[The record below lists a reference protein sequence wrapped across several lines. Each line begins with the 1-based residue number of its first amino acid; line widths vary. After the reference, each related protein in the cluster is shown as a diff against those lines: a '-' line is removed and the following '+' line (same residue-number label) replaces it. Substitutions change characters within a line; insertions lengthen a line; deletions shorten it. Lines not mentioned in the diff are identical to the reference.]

1 MKPAARTLTK
11 TLLCAATLIVVAVS
25 VMVTIAAWAADR
37 DALLHIVQDQCLV
50 HWRQAH
56 DPAPCARVVLSGTPQ
71 DYAVLHDRK
80 GGAHFLLI
88 PTQTITGMED
98 PRLLRQQTPN
108 YFAAAWQA
116 RDQLD
121 AVMGHT
127 LRRDAIGLAI
137 NSARARGQ
145 DQLHIHIE
153 CLQPEIY
160 RALKERAL
168 PAAAGGANLGDQW
181 APLPIGDSIY
191 MALRIRGQDVDQ
203 TNPIQLLATLL
214 PGARQSMGDYTILV
228 AGAQFSDG
236 PGFIVLTGPTPTRDA
251 LLGAPARGLVAPGET
266 LLDATC
272 AVDLRPA
279 RTCRLDEL
287 LTAAGAGTCGAVSAR

>member
-11 TLLCAATLIVVAVS
+11 ALLCTATLIAVAVLGL
-25 VMVTIAAWAADR
+25 AWAADR
-37 DALLHIVQDQCLV
+37 DALLHIVQDQCLL

-56 DPAPCARVVLSGTPQ
+56 DPAPCARVQASGTAQ

-88 PTQTITGMED
+88 PAQTITGMED
-98 PRLLRQQTPN
+98 PRLLAPETPN

-127 LRRDAIGLAI
+127 LKRDAIGLAI

-153 CLQPEIY
+153 CLQPAIY
-160 RALKERAL
+160 RALRERVL
-168 PAAAGGANLGDQW
+168 QAAVAPLGDQW
-181 APLPIGDSIY
+181 APLPIGDSVY

-203 TNPIQLLATLL
+203 TNPIQLLANSL

-228 AGAQFSDG
+228 AGAQFADG
-236 PGFIVLTGPTPTRDA
+236 PGFIVLTGRTPTRDV
-251 LLGAPARGLVAPGET
+251 LLGTLAKGLVAPGET
-266 LLDATC
+266 LLDASC
-272 AVDLRPA
+272 AVDP
-279 RTCRLDEL
+279 
-287 LTAAGAGTCGAVSAR
+287 

>member
-11 TLLCAATLIVVAVS
+11 TLLCAATLI
-25 VMVTIAAWAADR
+25 TITARAADR

-56 DPAPCARVVLSGTPQ
+56 DPAPCARVVASGTPQ

-88 PTQTITGMED
+88 PGPTITGMED
-98 PRLLRQQTPN
+98 PRLLRPETPN

-116 RDQLD
+116 RDELD
-121 AVMGHT
+121 EVMGHT

-153 CLQPEIY
+153 CLQPGLY
-160 RALKERAL
+160 RALQ
-168 PAAAGGANLGDQW
+168 AATENLRDQW

-191 MALRIRGQDVDQ
+191 MALRIRGPDVDT
-203 TNPIQLLATLL
+203 TNPIQMLANLL

-228 AGAQFSDG
+228 AGAQFADG
-236 PGFIVLTGPTPTRDA
+236 PGFIVLAGRTPTRDA
-251 LLGAPARGLVAPGET
+251 LLGAPGKGLVAPGET

-272 AVDLRPA
+272 AIDP
-279 RTCRLDEL
+279 
-287 LTAAGAGTCGAVSAR
+287 